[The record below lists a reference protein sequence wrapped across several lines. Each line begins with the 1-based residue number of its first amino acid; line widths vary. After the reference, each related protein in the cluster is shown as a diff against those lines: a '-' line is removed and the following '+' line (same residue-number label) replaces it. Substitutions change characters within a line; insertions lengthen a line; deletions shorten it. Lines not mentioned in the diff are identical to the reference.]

1 MFTYEV
7 EIPGKGKFRVE
18 SPSELTE
25 GQAYQAAMQ
34 QSPQPSTTQR
44 VIQGMVDP
52 LDAAAQLLP
61 RGLQFLSSYGGYY
74 ENPVSRFFG
83 DQAQDVQSGIQQR
96 TAPLQQEGV
105 DFPRMVGNIISPAN
119 VIPATRAAAGAATP
133 LSASVRVGATGGV
146 LTPVES
152 PESAF
157 GEQKLTQIATG
168 AAAGPVLEKAGG
180 LIAPRLTDAAKTLRE
195 SGVRNLTP
203 GQAFGGALQKVEQG
217 LESIPWVGELFSGAR
232 SRNIEDFNRAAYN
245 RVLANLDETIPS
257 DKVGREAY
265 KYVDTSLSKEY
276 DKLLPKLQLP
286 QGTMVADGTGASVFF
301 ERKVSDIVN
310 SYRADLP
317 DGVPDRV
324 GKIVENYLLKN
335 LQKGD
340 LTGRQVKQVESIFSR
355 QINKFLRSTDADQ
368 KTAGDA
374 LLSVQAALRDAI
386 EAANP
391 QFRGQLQPI
400 NRAWSELSI
409 LKKAAQTGQEG
420 VFSPAALLQAAKS
433 GDTSRGRNFA
443 RGEAKMQELAEAAKK
458 SLGNQIPDSGSA
470 FRGMVGIGG
479 LAGLGGLDPTTAAA
493 TVAASLGY
501 SKQLQPYM
509 AKLFTERPELMGL
522 VGKTIRQGLPY
533 LSPGLLGIRERQ

>member
-61 RGLQFLSSYGGYY
+61 RGLEFLSSYGGYY

-83 DQAQDVQSGIQQR
+83 EQAQDVQRGIQQR
-96 TAPLQQEGV
+96 TAPLQQEGI
-105 DFPRMVGNIISPAN
+105 DFARMAGNIISPAN
-119 VIPATRAAAGAATP
+119 VIPATRAASGAATP
-133 LSASVRVGATGGV
+133 LAASARVGATGGV

-152 PESAF
+152 PDSAF

-168 AAAGPVLEKAGG
+168 AVAGPVLEKAGG
-180 LIAPRLTDAAKTLRE
+180 IIAPRLTEAAQKLKE
-195 SGVRNLTP
+195 AGVRDLTP

-232 SRNIEDFNRAAYN
+232 ARNIEDFNRAAYN
-245 RVLANLDETIPS
+245 RVLANLGEEIPS
-257 DKVGREAY
+257 DKVGRNAY
-265 KYVDTSLSKEY
+265 KYVDTSLSREY
-276 DKLLPKLQLP
+276 DKLVPKLQLP
-286 QGTMVADGTGASVFF
+286 RGTMVVDGNGTPVFF
-301 ERKVSDIVN
+301 ERKVADIL
-310 SYRADLP
+310 STYRADLP

-324 GKIVENYLLKN
+324 GKIVENYLFKN

-340 LTGRQVKQVESIFSR
+340 LTGRQTKQVESIFSH
-355 QINKFLRSTDADQ
+355 QINKMFRSPDVDQ
-368 KTAGDA
+368 KAAGEA
-374 LLSVQAALRDAI
+374 LLTIQAALRDAI
-386 EAANP
+386 EVANP

-400 NRAWSELSI
+400 NRAWAELSI

-433 GDTSRGRNFA
+433 GDTSRGRTFA
-443 RGEAKMQELAEAAKK
+443 RGEARMQDLAEAAKQ
-458 SLGNQIPDSGSA
+458 SLGQQIPDSGSA
-470 FRGMVGIGG
+470 FRGMVGVGG
-479 LAGLGGLDPTTAAA
+479 LAGMGGLDPTTAAA
-493 TVAASLGY
+493 TATASLGY

-522 VGKTIRQGLPY
+522 IGSTIRPALPY
-533 LSPGLLGIRERQ
+533 LTPGLLGAQERR